1 MATHATASGITITDF
16 RDSDEWT
23 ELPFGLRQ
31 TVLHVGGAEP
41 SNPILVMTSFPPDRI
56 LPRHSHPA
64 PFCDA
69 VVAGSMWV
77 EDDERWYPAGTV
89 RYVPSGTVYGPT
101 RSGPDGL
108 TLLEF
113 YATFEGFPADM
124 VWDSMT
130 DDQLAEIE
138 RYRAE
143 RAPS

>member
-1 MATHATASGITITDF
+1 MTTQTTESGIAITGYLEP
-16 RDSDEWT
+16 DEWD

-31 TVLHVGGAEP
+31 TKINIGGDDPA
-41 SNPILVMTSFPPDRI
+41 NPVLVMTSFPPDRI

-77 EDDERWYPAGTV
+77 EDDQRWYPTGTV
-89 RYVPSGTVYGPT
+89 RYVPSNTVYGPT

-113 YATFEGFPADM
+113 YATLEGFPADM
-124 VWDSMT
+124 VWESMT
-130 DDQLAEIE
+130 DEQLAEIE
-138 RYRAE
+138 RFRAA
-143 RAPS
+143 RAS